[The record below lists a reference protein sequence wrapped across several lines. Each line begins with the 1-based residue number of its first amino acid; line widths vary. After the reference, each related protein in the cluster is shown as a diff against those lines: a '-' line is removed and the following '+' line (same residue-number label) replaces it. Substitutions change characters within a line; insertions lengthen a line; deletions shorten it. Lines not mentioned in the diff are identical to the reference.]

1 MKTIFEYWYESTAIT
16 ITEIP
21 LKDRA
26 MRGYCLTWSEPF
38 NEDSTEYYSSL
49 PVVMMR
55 AAALMKC
62 VEVEGT
68 FKQGELGFGLMVDN
82 FFTKTVDGT
91 ACPMCH
97 QKIETG
103 QET

>member
-1 MKTIFEYWYESTAIT
+1 MKILFEYWYESTAIT

-26 MRGYCLTWSEPF
+26 MRGYCLTWTEPF
-38 NEDSTEYYSSL
+38 NQDSTEYYSSL

-62 VEVEGT
+62 VEVEGM
-68 FKQGELGFGLMVDN
+68 FKQGESGFNIMADN
-82 FFTKTVDGT
+82 FFSKTVEGT
-91 ACPMCH
+91 ACPTCH
-97 QKIETG
+97 QKVKNG
-103 QET
+103 L